1 VLIKLKSDIYREI
14 FLDRIEMR
22 FIQEQPPI
30 NIGADISIRSF
41 EMIAKEL
48 KKYPKAKE
56 FDNNEIE
63 VISRLIH
70 TSTCFNEV
78 LENIYFSKDAIPRM
92 QRLLKRG
99 AKIIVDV
106 NMIKVGLSQFYLDT
120 YNNEVICYINEPF
133 TYEDAKKNRTTRSYS
148 AIKEAIKRHKDT
160 PMILA
165 CGNAPTFIYSAV
177 NTLLDEGVD
186 LKQVAFIL
194 FPVGFV
200 NVVESKDYGKRF
212 SQHYN
217 IPAVIMEGRF
227 GSSTMTVATLHATYK
242 LIKDYDKDEKYNGK

>member
-1 VLIKLKSDIYREI
+1 MS
-14 FLDRIEMR
+14 

-30 NIGADISIRSF
+30 NIGADISVRSF
-41 EMIAKEL
+41 EMIEEEL
-48 KKYPKAKE
+48 ANYPKAKQ
-56 FDNNEIE
+56 FNHDEIE

-70 TSTCFNEV
+70 TSTCFEQV
-78 LENIYFSKDAIPRM
+78 LNNIFFTKDAIPRL
-92 QRLLKRG
+92 QQLLQKK

-120 YNNEVICYINEPF
+120 YENEVVCYINEEF
-133 TYEDAKKNRTTRSYS
+133 TYKEAQKNKTTRSY
-148 AIKEAIKRHKDT
+148 AAVVEAIKRHKDE
-160 PMILA
+160 PMVFA
-165 CGNAPTFIYSAV
+165 CGNAPTFIYAAI

-186 LKQVAFIL
+186 LSNVAFIL

-212 SQHYN
+212 CKQFN
-217 IPAVIMEGRF
+217 IPTVIMEGRF

-242 LIKDYDKDEKYNGK
+242 LIKDYDGVTKYNGK

>member
-1 VLIKLKSDIYREI
+1 MT
-14 FLDRIEMR
+14 FT
-22 FIQEQPPI
+22 QEQPPI
-30 NIGADISIRSF
+30 NMGADISVKSF

-48 KKYPKAKE
+48 KQYPQAKK
-56 FDNNEIE
+56 FDYNETE

-70 TSTCFNEV
+70 TSTCFEQV
-78 LENIYFSKDAIPRM
+78 LDNIHFTPNAIPRI
-92 QRLLKRG
+92 QELLRQK

-120 YNNEVICYINEPF
+120 YGNEVVCYINEPF
-133 TYEDAKKNRTTRSYS
+133 TYERAKQNKTTRSY
-148 AIKEAIKRHKDT
+148 AAVVEAIKRHKDK

-165 CGNAPTFIYSAV
+165 CGNAPTFIYAAV
-177 NTLLDEGVD
+177 NTLLDEGID
-186 LKQVAFIL
+186 LSRVAFVL

-212 SQHYN
+212 CEQFN
-217 IPAVIMEGRF
+217 IPAVLMKGRF

-242 LIKDYDKDEKYNGK
+242 LIKDYDGTQKYNGK

>member
-1 VLIKLKSDIYREI
+1 MS
-14 FLDRIEMR
+14 

-30 NIGADISIRSF
+30 NIGADISVRSF
-41 EMIAKEL
+41 EMIEEEL
-48 KKYPKAKE
+48 QDYPKAKE
-56 FDNNEIE
+56 FDKNEIE

-70 TSTCFNEV
+70 TSTCFDQV
-78 LENIYFSKDAIPRM
+78 LNNIFFTKDAIPRL
-92 QRLLKRG
+92 QKLLLDE

-120 YNNEVICYINEPF
+120 YKNEVVCYINEPF
-133 TYEDAKKNRTTRSYS
+133 TFEEAKKNKTTRSY
-148 AIKEAIKRHKDT
+148 AAVVEAIKRHKDK

-165 CGNAPTFIYSAV
+165 CGNAPTFIYAAI
-177 NTLLDEGVD
+177 NTLLDEKVD
-186 LKQVAFIL
+186 LSKVAFIL

-212 SQHYN
+212 CEYFD

-242 LIKDYDKDEKYNGK
+242 LIKDYDTDKKYNGK

>member
-1 VLIKLKSDIYREI
+1 
-14 FLDRIEMR
+14 M
-22 FIQEQPPI
+22 FIQEEPPI
-30 NIGADISIRSF
+30 NIGADISVRSF
-41 EMIAKEL
+41 EMIADEL
-48 KKYPKAKE
+48 KKYPKIEE
-56 FDNNEIE
+56 FDSNEIE

-78 LENIYFSKDAIPRM
+78 LENIYFTPNAIPKI
-92 QRLLKRG
+92 QELLKRR

-120 YNNEVICYINEPF
+120 YGNEVICYINEPF
-133 TYEDAKKNRTTRSYS
+133 TYEYAKKNRTTRSYG
-148 AIKEAIKRHKDT
+148 AVVEAIKRHKNE
-160 PMILA
+160 PMVLA

-177 NTLLDEGVD
+177 NILLNEEVN
-186 LKQVAFIL
+186 LKNVAFIL

-212 SQHYN
+212 CEYYN
-217 IPAVIMEGRF
+217 IPAILMEGRF

-242 LIKDYDKDEKYNGK
+242 LIKDYDGDKKYNGK